1 MKSVYTFLL
10 VLVVG
15 LALGCASS
23 QDKAYQAQERVH
35 KERLRLIDEYQKC
48 IINAGSNKAAAE
60 ACETYLKAAEALK

>member
-1 MKSVYTFLL
+1 MKSFYVFLL
-10 VLVVG
+10 AS
-15 LALGCASS
+15 ALLFVFGCASS